1 MAGRSGP
8 RNGGRGASTQFRRLA
23 VRTRAGLDAA
33 FKRLRA
39 SALPVMQ
46 CGVAAGLA
54 WLVAFDVFGHERP
67 FFAPIAAV
75 ISLGV
80 SLANRL
86 QRAVELVVGV
96 SLGVLVGDL
105 LISVIG
111 SGWWQLTLVVTSPWP
126 RRCSPTAGRCSS
138 TRPVPRRCWSRPC
151 CRPARRVGSTAR
163 WTR

>member
-8 RNGGRGASTQFRRLA
+8 RNGGRGASTRVRRLA

-33 FKRLRA
+33 LKRLRA
-39 SALPVMQ
+39 SALPIVQ

-86 QRAVELVVGV
+86 QRGR
-96 SLGVLVGDL
+96 S
-105 LISVIG
+105 SSS
-111 SGWWQLTLVVTSPWP
+111 SG
-126 RRCSPTAGRCSS
+126 
-138 TRPVPRRCWSRPC
+138 
-151 CRPARRVGSTAR
+151 
-163 WTR
+163 